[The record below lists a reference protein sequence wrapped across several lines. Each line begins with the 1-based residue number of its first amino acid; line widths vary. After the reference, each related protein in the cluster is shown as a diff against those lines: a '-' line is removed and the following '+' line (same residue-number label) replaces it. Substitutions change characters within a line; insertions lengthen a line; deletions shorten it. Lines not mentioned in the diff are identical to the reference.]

1 MPPHTTGRAAPPAV
15 PGTGAAVWNRP
26 ACASGYDRRV
36 GEHRLVYS
44 TDGGDLRERDRER
57 RAQRPGRRGP
67 QTPDDGVVRVFR
79 EKGGRGGKVVTVV
92 RGLPGDLA
100 AVARD
105 LKRHCGSGG
114 AVKDG
119 AVEIQGDHRAKV
131 VARLEAQGHRVK
143 AAGG

>member
-1 MPPHTTGRAAPPAV
+1 M
-15 PGTGAAVWNRP
+15 
-26 ACASGYDRRV
+26 
-36 GEHRLVYS
+36 YS
-44 TDGGDLRERDRER
+44 TDGGDLRDRER
-57 RAQRPGRRGP
+57 RARPRPERRGP
-67 QTPDDGVVRVFR
+67 PIPEDGVVRVFR

-105 LKRHCGSGG
+105 LKRHCGAGG

-119 AVEIQGDHRAKV
+119 AVEIQGDHRDKV

-143 AAGG
+143 PAGG